1 MTTDQKATIF
11 NFLKNT
17 KIAVMA
23 THSNDRPYPES
34 AVITLSETPDLH
46 IIINSSKY
54 SRKNKNILENNKVSV
69 AVGFDWNTMQT
80 VQIEGNA
87 HILTDEGRISQII
100 DHHFDRN
107 PHLLGYRGKEDREF
121 IEVVPKWIRYND
133 IAKGELW
140 EVEV

>member
-1 MTTDQKATIF
+1 MNTEQKGKIF
-11 NFLKNT
+11 DFLKNN

-23 THSNDRPYPES
+23 THSKDRPYPES

-46 IIINSSKY
+46 IIINSSNM
-54 SRKNKNILENNKVSV
+54 SRKNKNILENNKVSL
-69 AVGFDWNTMQT
+69 ALGFDWQTMQT

-87 HILTDEGRISQII
+87 HILTDEGKIAKII
-100 DHHFDRN
+100 DHHFDVN

-133 IAKGELW
+133 IAKGEVW
-140 EVEV
+140 EVEL